1 MRWLAVLVPLS
12 LLAVLALSGCKTGG
26 EKGDTLAELEPPE
39 TPLETAQ
46 RFLDLWQVE
55 EYGAMYDL
63 VSAEARAAISEE
75 DFIGRYDAIADEAT
89 ISGID
94 YELGPNVT
102 EGDTEV
108 VVEVTI
114 HTSFFG
120 DIVQG
125 QRIPLVRDEA
135 SQPAGDQGG
144 SPDGSGSPAIE
155 EGWRVDWT
163 PGLIFLELDDETL
176 VHFFTDVPKRG
187 SVLDRNGGEL
197 AVDAVLPV
205 VGFVPD
211 LISDKE
217 ALIGT
222 LASSLKLS
230 EGDVRSQVET
240 DLPSYYFIP
249 IKTLP
254 YGTTADSLAKFYDMA
269 DLGVVVREE
278 TKRIYPNGDLAA
290 HTVGYMA
297 EVSAE
302 ELETLAEA
310 GYRPGDLIG
319 AFGIEQQYDEVLA
332 GERGGILTTI
342 TTEGTISRTIAEK
355 PAAPGKDVV
364 LSIDLDVQ
372 KTAEQSL
379 GERVGSIVVMDPR
392 DNSVLALASYP
403 RFNPQGL
410 TDGLSSEA
418 YAKLANDGRQPFLH
432 RPLLATYPPGSTF
445 KPVTMAAGMEKAGVS
460 AGETFHCSP
469 TWDGLGEDFVKNNW
483 QKTDRGWLTPAEGLM
498 ASCNPVFYEIAL
510 RLDHVDP
517 EALSDF
523 ARSYGYGQVTGINGL
538 DEAPGTVP
546 DEEWKMENFGEP
558 WYSGDTVNLGIGQ
571 GFLSVTP
578 LQIAN
583 AYSAM
588 ADTGV
593 LRKPLLVRAI
603 REAGGAA
610 SQEFEA
616 EEIAPLPVSTATLNE
631 VRAGLTL
638 VTQNPGGTSYQVFA
652 SSSLDAAGKSG
663 TAEDLPFGADHVFFV
678 AYANRGAPS
687 ALALV
692 ALEEGKT
699 GSAEAG
705 PKARA
710 VLEKAVGLQPG

>member
-1 MRWLAVLVPLS
+1 MRWLAALVPLS
-12 LLAVLALSGCKTGG
+12 LFALLALSACKTGG
-26 EKGDTLAELEPPE
+26 KGTDSLAELEPPE

-46 RFLDLWQVE
+46 RFLDLWQAE
-55 EYGAMYDL
+55 EYGEMYEL
-63 VSAEARAAISEE
+63 ISAEARATISRE
-75 DFIGRYDAIADEAT
+75 DFVARYDAIADEAT
-89 ISGID
+89 ISGIE

-108 VVEVTI
+108 VVEVTVQ
-114 HTSFFG
+114 TSFFG
-120 DIVQG
+120 DLVQA
-125 QRIPLVRDEA
+125 QRIPLVREEA
-135 SQPAGDQGG
+135 ARAGEDG
-144 SPDGSGSPAIE
+144 SPVVE

-163 PGLIFLELDDETL
+163 PSLIFLELDDQTL

-187 SVLDRNGGEL
+187 SILDRNGKEL

-211 LISDKE
+211 LITDKE
-217 ALIGT
+217 ALISR
-222 LASSLKLS
+222 LASSLGLS
-230 EGDVRSQVET
+230 ESDVRSQVET

-249 IKTLP
+249 VKTLP
-254 YGTTADSLAKFYDMA
+254 YGTTADSLAKFYDMS

-297 EVSAE
+297 EVTAE
-302 ELETLAEA
+302 ELETLAAA
-310 GYRPGDLIG
+310 GYRAGDFIG

-332 GERGGILTTI
+332 GERGGTLTTI
-342 TTEGTISRTIAEK
+342 TPEGTISRTIAEK
-355 PAAPGKDVV
+355 PATPGKDVV

-372 KTAEQSL
+372 KTAESAL
-379 GERVGSIVVMDPR
+379 GQRVGSIVVMDPR

-403 RFNPQGL
+403 RFDPQGL

-418 YAKLANDGRQPFLH
+418 YAKLANDARQPFLH

-469 TWDGLGEDFVKNNW
+469 TWDGLGEDFIKNNW

-517 EALSDF
+517 QALPEF
-523 ARSYGYGQVTGINGL
+523 ARSYGYGEVTGINGL

-546 DEEWKMENFGEP
+546 DEEWKLENFDEP
-558 WYSGDTVNLGIGQ
+558 WYSGDTVNMGIGQ

-603 REAGGAA
+603 QEAGGAA
-610 SQEFEA
+610 TQEFEA
-616 EEIAPLPVSTATLNE
+616 EEIAPLPVSEATLNE

-652 SSSLDAAGKSG
+652 SSPLDAAGKSG

-687 ALALV
+687 AVALV

-699 GSAEAG
+699 GSLEAG
-705 PKARA
+705 PKARQ
-710 VLEKAVGLQPG
+710 VLEKAVGLASS